1 MEIDS
6 AEYGALLIPMAKL
19 PEEFRLIVRGREH
32 NDNWE
37 LTSVNLKWRPVKGVV

>member
-6 AEYGALLIPMAKL
+6 SQYGAFLIPIEKL
-19 PEEFRLIVRGREH
+19 LEEFRLIVSREH
-32 NDNWE
+32 KDNWE